1 MPRRGKSHR
10 SRRPARPRASLVA
23 HPPQFRST
31 IQVSRRVRY
40 TASSAGS
47 SLSLTRA
54 DLLNHLVVNTSANAN
69 ARVVSG
75 FKLNRFEIWGAG
87 SSSFGLGTSS
97 VEWTSTYGPSKVV
110 SDTSMTIEPSHVV
123 TTPPPQSLASF
134 WSLTGSSESD
144 VIAILN
150 FPANSVLD
158 MNYEVIFQNLETPVS
173 VSTVAAGT
181 VGNLYMLPLFGIVSN
196 ALVPVSYN
204 TIF

>member
-1 MPRRGKSHR
+1 MNRKVNNHRGWR
-10 SRRPARPRASLVA
+10 VSRPVVNPVV
-23 HPPQFRST
+23 HPPQFSAT

-69 ARVVSG
+69 ARIISG
-75 FKLNRFEIWGAG
+75 FKLNRFEVWGPG
-87 SSSFGLGTSS
+87 SSAFALGTVS

-110 SDTSMTIEPSHVV
+110 SDTSMTIDPGHIVA
-123 TTPPPQSLASF
+123 TPPPQSLASF

-150 FPANSVLD
+150 FPANSVVD

-173 VSTVAAGT
+173 VATVAAGT

-196 ALVPVSYN
+196 ALVPTSYN